1 MTKRI
6 RKSALF
12 RAGLFWTGYLVF
24 VLASIFVA
32 ANLGLG
38 RNHAAGQWC
47 YGLSLLAFALFW
59 TRFCLRL
66 EGRRQSA
73 ASFDISGAT
82 VRTCAGLG
90 IGLAIMGACYL
101 SLPRLVHGLSY
112 AWASPRNAYAIPA
125 SIALFLLLSA
135 AEELGFRGYPMRRL
149 LEAFGVW
156 PTQLIVAIMFCIY
169 HIAIGW
175 DWRNAIA
182 GTILAS
188 FLFGMA
194 AIVSPRDLAL
204 AIGVHAGVNIA
215 TWSIGGEGGTGLWKV
230 VLDPSLAN
238 QAQIMGR
245 VAYAA
250 FTLVGIAALW
260 IWGRKDRHHENRTPD
275 F

>member
-1 MTKRI
+1 MAKPNR
-6 RKSALF
+6 RSALL
-12 RAGLFWTGYLVF
+12 RAALFWTGYLAF

-38 RNHAAGQWC
+38 RGRGNAGQWF
-47 YGLSLLAFALFW
+47 YGLLLLAFALLW

-66 EGRRQSA
+66 EGTRQAA
-73 ASFDISGAT
+73 ASFDIPGAT
-82 VRTCAGLG
+82 MRVCAGLG

-101 SLPRLVHGLSY
+101 SLPWLVHGLSY
-112 AWASPRNAYAIPA
+112 AWTGPRNVYAIPA

-149 LEAFGVW
+149 LEAFSVW

-194 AIVSPRDLAL
+194 AMVSPRGLAL

-215 TWSIGGEGGTGLWKV
+215 TWSIGGLGDAGLWKM
-230 VLDPSLAN
+230 VLDPSLAGR
-238 QAQIMGR
+238 AQTTGR
-245 VAYAA
+245 VAYAV
-250 FTLVGIAALW
+250 FTLIGIAGFWLW
-260 IWGRKDRHHENRTPD
+260 GKRGRQGLPQ
-275 F
+275 